1 MDLKLHRPHGV
12 CAQTGQPFVPGEV
25 FYSALVRA
33 EGKLDRM
40 DCCVA
45 GWQGPVAHT
54 LAWWRSTYP
63 ANESGGSTLAPPDV
77 LLDVLEQLA
86 DSPQD
91 ASLRYLIALELV
103 RRKALK
109 IIDQQ
114 NSVQQATDQGAKQT
128 AQAEL
133 LLSCRRRESEY
144 RVSVQPPQ
152 GADAIRI
159 QERLSSLLWS
169 GGAA

>member
-1 MDLKLHRPHGV
+1 
-12 CAQTGQPFVPGEV
+12 
-25 FYSALVRA
+25 
-33 EGKLDRM
+33 
-40 DCCVA
+40 
-45 GWQGPVAHT
+45 
-54 LAWWRSTYP
+54 
-63 ANESGGSTLAPPDV
+63 

-114 NSVQQATDQGAKQT
+114 NSVQQTTDQGAKQT